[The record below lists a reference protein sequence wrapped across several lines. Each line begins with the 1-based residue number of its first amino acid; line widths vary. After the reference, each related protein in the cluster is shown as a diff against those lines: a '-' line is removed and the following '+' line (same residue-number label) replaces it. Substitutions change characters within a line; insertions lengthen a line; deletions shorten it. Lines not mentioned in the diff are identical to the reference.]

1 MSNTYTWTVT
11 NLTGYPVFDGQTDV
25 VTTAY
30 CTVVADDGQGHT
42 ASIRVIQ
49 PTPLDPEAPF
59 IPYDELTNDIV
70 VGWVQNGLGQSGVV
84 SIMAAL
90 DGDIAAQINPPLTPQ
105 SFPLPWGSA
114 TGTVSDY
121 VPPGPPVVEVAVPIQ
136 EVSSGESLISAPATL
151 RAEQIVD
158 PFLLPTSDV
167 PPSVDG
173 MTNTILG

>member
-42 ASIRVIQ
+42 ASIQVIQ

-70 VGWVQNGLGQSGVV
+70 VGWVQNSLGQSGVL

-90 DGDIAAQINPPLTPQ
+90 DGDIAAQINPPESPENL
-105 SFPLPWGSA
+105 PLPWGSA

-121 VPPGPPVVEVAVPIQ
+121 VPPAPVVEIVPQLVEQAVPTLV
-136 EVSSGESLISAPATL
+136 VSEPASSDSLTESPVVIEPAAPD
-151 RAEQIVD
+151 E
-158 PFLLPTSDV
+158 SV
-167 PPSVDG
+167 PA
-173 MTNTILG
+173 N